1 MIRFLSVAALLLAAP
16 AAAQETRASANAKLD
31 AEFKQSD
38 ANRDGFLSRAEIEAR
53 LRRMKVAGGRTLD
66 PAQARRISALFLAR
80 GDTNKDGRVSRTESR
95 ALMGAVFARYDSN
108 GDGRVEGAEAQR
120 ARAAARAKAGA
131 KATR

>member
-1 MIRFLSVAALLLAAP
+1 MIRFLTLAVLMAVP

-38 ANRDGFLSRAEIEAR
+38 ANKDGFLSRVEIEAR

-66 PAQARRISALFLAR
+66 PVQAKRISALFLAR
-80 GDTNKDGRVSRTESR
+80 GDINKDGRVSRTESR

-108 GDGRVEGAEAQR
+108 GDGRVEGAEAQQ
-120 ARAAARAKAGA
+120 ARAAARAKAG
-131 KATR
+131 R

>member
-1 MIRFLSVAALLLAAP
+1 MIRFLPLAVLLAAP

-38 ANRDGFLSRAEIEAR
+38 GNGDGFLSRAEIEAR

-66 PAQARRISALFLAR
+66 PVQAKRISGLFLAR

-108 GDGRVEGAEAQR
+108 GDGRVEGAEAQQ
-120 ARAAARAKAGA
+120 ARAAARAKAG
-131 KATR
+131 R

>member
-1 MIRFLSVAALLLAAP
+1 MIRFLTLAVLLAAP

-38 ANRDGFLSRAEIEAR
+38 ANKDGFLSRAEIEKR

-66 PAQARRISALFLAR
+66 PVQAKRISALFLAR
-80 GDTNKDGRVSRTESR
+80 GDINKDGRVSRTESR

-108 GDGRVEGAEAQR
+108 GDGRVEGAEAQQ
-120 ARAAARAKAGA
+120 ARAAARAKA
-131 KATR
+131 TR